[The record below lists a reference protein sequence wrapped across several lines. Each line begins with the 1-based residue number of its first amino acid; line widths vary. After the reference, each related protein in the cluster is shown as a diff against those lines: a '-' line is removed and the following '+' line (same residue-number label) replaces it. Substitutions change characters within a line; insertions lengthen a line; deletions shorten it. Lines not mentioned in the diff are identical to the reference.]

1 LISQEAFNGFLQNIQ
16 RQIEELDKANKLK
29 AENVLRAISENYR
42 QKVSERLANE
52 LTLAEECRKIGN
64 DLGARHH
71 LALAEIYKSL
81 FGVQTTT

>member
-16 RQIEELDKANKLK
+16 RQVEEVDKANKLN
-29 AENVLRAISENYR
+29 AENVLKAISENYR

-52 LTLAEECRKIGN
+52 LFLAEECRKIDN
-64 DLGARHH
+64 ELGARQH

-81 FGVQTTT
+81 